1 MNTNTSLETSFAK
14 YIEKNAKRLHA
25 IANESSADLSLLW
38 GMLVYI
44 FDFNGLY
51 VYDTDD
57 GCRFRRMT
65 SLHRDPEGDRLSYD
79 QFESLMKTACA
90 DDKPVSTQKEAT
102 LHDDVVSVE
111 AMAAIPLVIDGQ
123 RKILVLFK
131 KLQVPRGEVVVNFVF
146 NSYQLELYLSVITVF
161 TRAHEQERQLLHSE
175 KLAMLGTLT
184 AGIAHEINN
193 PLSTII
199 TKLVMLQGYVEDF
212 KNALME
218 LKQIGQPL
226 PGGERLV
233 NADFIIE
240 RLEKSIHLPLEMA
253 ERMRQIVASLKRYAA
268 VDQGEIELVD
278 VNQLLEEA
286 LEIVHHKVK
295 HKAEV
300 VKSYGQ
306 GLKKI
311 RTSRNRLNQ
320 VLVNVLDNAA
330 DAIKDYGQIRI
341 KTRQGNGDMLIQI
354 ANDGEEITKEN
365 LKKIFT
371 PFFTTK
377 RGGLGIGLYISHRII
392 HELGGA
398 IEVIPEKGRGTNFTI
413 KLPLQKENLNE
424 KT

>member
-1 MNTNTSLETSFAK
+1 
-14 YIEKNAKRLHA
+14 
-25 IANESSADLSLLW
+25 
-38 GMLVYI
+38 
-44 FDFNGLY
+44 
-51 VYDTDD
+51 
-57 GCRFRRMT
+57 
-65 SLHRDPEGDRLSYD
+65 
-79 QFESLMKTACA
+79 
-90 DDKPVSTQKEAT
+90 
-102 LHDDVVSVE
+102 
-111 AMAAIPLVIDGQ
+111 
-123 RKILVLFK
+123 
-131 KLQVPRGEVVVNFVF
+131 
-146 NSYQLELYLSVITVF
+146 
-161 TRAHEQERQLLHSE
+161 
-175 KLAMLGTLT
+175 
-184 AGIAHEINN
+184 
-193 PLSTII
+193 
-199 TKLVMLQGYVEDF
+199 
-212 KNALME
+212 
-218 LKQIGQPL
+218 
-226 PGGERLV
+226 
-233 NADFIIE
+233 
-240 RLEKSIHLPLEMA
+240 
-253 ERMRQIVASLKRYAA
+253 
-268 VDQGEIELVD
+268 LVD